1 MSFAGTP
8 LGQGRRL
15 DHHAFLNKNNLT
27 TTTTSSSNQNNSS
40 TANAAVDETALVRYA
55 RLKRERSSQQS
66 QPALDPAKWSV
77 KDTSV
82 NIASAFYQAASTS
95 HEMHPS
101 NPNNAWAS
109 GSQTNLNVPRST
121 SIDYE
126 KETHSTTTRR
136 LAPPPTRLPQRK
148 SRNDVA
154 STHVSDSEAEDN
166 QESTE
171 RDRSARGKSP
181 FEQVVDMSKRALT
194 SATTFYM
201 RPRSTEPADMS
212 AANTTVNGRDSSY
225 DYASEEQEYQ
235 DMMQQKQ
242 AATQRGQQE
251 HPASQRPAA
260 THKRNRISMDNK
272 AYQPSHSDVEEESDN
287 DMSDDGRRRRRKIK
301 KRDLGG
307 GPLTTLPVAGY
318 EKRRKK
324 KNSSN
329 SNALE
334 GEQDDASGSGSE
346 QVR

>member
-15 DHHAFLNKNNLT
+15 DRHAFLKNNLT
-27 TTTTSSSNQNNSS
+27 TTTTSNQNKSS

-121 SIDYE
+121 SVDYE

-148 SRNDVA
+148 SRNDAA
-154 STHVSDSEAEDN
+154 STHASDSENEDN

-194 SATTFYM
+194 SATTYYM

-212 AANTTVNGRDSSY
+212 VANTTVNGRDSSY

-235 DMMQQKQ
+235 DMQKKQ

-251 HPASQRPAA
+251 HSTSRKPAA
-260 THKRNRISMDNK
+260 THKRNRMSMDNK
-272 AYQPSHSDVEEESDN
+272 AYQPSHSDVEEESDG
-287 DMSDDGRRRRRKIK
+287 DMSDDGRRRRKIK

-318 EKRRKK
+318 DRRRKK
-324 KNSSN
+324 KNSTS

-334 GEQDDASGSGSE
+334 GEQDDDSGSGSD
-346 QVR
+346 QVRVI